1 GRPPEAR
8 SEGGTEIGKL
18 WRWGSRALM
27 KESPES
33 FAARL
38 REEVWSIDPDIPLSN
53 IRTMDRLLSEAL
65 APPRFNAFVLGSFG
79 TAALVLAALGIYGV
93 LSTMV
98 AQRTSEIGLR
108 MALGAR
114 ANDVRRLVVG
124 QGMRLAAVGL
134 SLGIAAALALGPLLR
149 SLLFGVRASD
159 PGTLLFVG
167 GFLAAIALLAS
178 YLPARRASRIEP
190 LTALRHQ

>member
-1 GRPPEAR
+1 
-8 SEGGTEIGKL
+8 
-18 WRWGSRALM
+18 
-27 KESPES
+27 
-33 FAARL
+33 
-38 REEVWSIDPDIPLSN
+38 
-53 IRTMDRLLSEAL
+53 
-65 APPRFNAFVLGSFG
+65 
-79 TAALVLAALGIYGV
+79 
-93 LSTMV
+93 
-98 AQRTSEIGLR
+98 
-108 MALGAR
+108 
-114 ANDVRRLVVG
+114 
-124 QGMRLAAVGL
+124 MRLAAVGL